1 MLGRVVNQGREAKV
15 DGVDLVDTVDG
26 VETHFI

>member
-15 DGVDLVDTVDG
+15 DGSDLVDTVDG
-26 VETHFI
+26 VETQFI